1 MQYYLNPKFENS
13 IISEVFDSE
22 TLEFFEKVAT
32 SNVADNAVKQGG
44 IREKLESLGFSKFG
58 AGTNRLCAFHDKYPD
73 FAFKLAIDRRGIADN
88 LSDAELFQ
96 DQELVPYITEL
107 YETNGIVEVSE
118 KVIGIRTKA
127 EIKEKLDEVGKIL
140 KKLINIYLLDDIWVT
155 SFMNW
160 GYSNKRNKMVILDY
174 AYMCRKDK
182 LYLKCTK
189 KMPDGSRCGGELN
202 YTRNMLEMKCP
213 ICGRHY
219 SFGELKATANK
230 SGIENGDESI
240 GFIGSMETL

>member
-1 MQYYLNPKFENS
+1 MQYYLNPQFEES
-13 IISEVFDSE
+13 IIAKVFDEE
-22 TLEFFEKVAT
+22 TLNFFEKVAT
-32 SNVADNAVKQGG
+32 SAVADNAVKQGG
-44 IREKLESLGFSKFG
+44 ITEKLESLGFSKFG
-58 AGTNRLCAFHDKYPD
+58 AGTNRLCAFNDKYPD
-73 FAFKLAIDRRGIADN
+73 YAFKIAIDRRGIADN
-88 LSDAELFQ
+88 LSDAELYQ

-127 EIKEKLDEVGKIL
+127 EIKERLPEVGEIL
-140 KKLINIYLLDDIWVT
+140 KKLINTYLLDDIWVT

-160 GYSNKRNKMVILDY
+160 GYSTKRNKMVILDY

-182 LYLKCTK
+182 LYLKCTRK
-189 KMPDGSRCGGELN
+189 DSDGTRCGGDLT
-202 YTRNMLEMKCP
+202 YTRNMLEMVCP
-213 ICGRHY
+213 VCGRHY

-230 SGIENGDESI
+230 SYTENGDESI